1 MTSHSYLT
9 MTSHSHMT
17 NISHIRLNN
26 KMDMYSVIY
35 YTRYEILV

>member
-1 MTSHSYLT
+1 

-26 KMDMYSVIY
+26 KMGMYSVIY
-35 YTRYEILV
+35 HAKYEILV